1 MAEYPIIMNQKNNQ
15 GQYDILYPASLSSQ
29 IKGLL
34 ESTTAEAFGL
44 SGTAVPDDVFNDI
57 LSRFNEINNTLDNL
71 DIGATK
77 ESAFQQL
84 ITGRFV

>member
-1 MAEYPIIMNQKNNQ
+1 MAEYPIIMKQKNNQ

-29 IKGLL
+29 IQGLL

-57 LSRFNEINNTLDNL
+57 LSRFNEIDSTLNNLNTK
-71 DIGATK
+71 ATK
-77 ESAFQQL
+77 MSAFQQL
-84 ITGRFV
+84 LTGRFV